1 MLGAGQV
8 LVYQGQSLGLQM
20 RRLLAKIGS
29 ELADVLRSLRGL
41 LRREILERL
50 LISAVGGDPDIAPQL
65 VVVVIEGKRVRA
77 AGHRGEE

>member
-1 MLGAGQV
+1 
-8 LVYQGQSLGLQM
+8 M

-29 ELADVLRSLRGL
+29 ELADVLRPLRGL

-50 LISAVGGDPDIAPQL
+50 FIGAVGGDPDTAPQL